1 MGVIATDNV
10 DGTIT
15 PSVTVSGSVNTA
27 TIGSYTLTYNVSD
40 SAGNMAIP
48 VSRIVNVIVAAP
60 IVTAPAVG
68 GGGGGGSA
76 STAVSP
82 LISSN
87 PNSQTALQNQNM
99 TLGITALERI
109 LREQKANREA
119 QSSETVEGI
128 SPVDSIS
135 IVVNDIE
142 NSDSQD
148 AIITLIEKGYVKNS
162 KKFDPKRAMT
172 RAEFVKVLSL
182 AYGFDEIGEFKT
194 EFEDMKNSEFG
205 KYVSFGVLMGWV
217 NPDMKKFRPNDAIT
231 LGEALKLLG
240 AAKGT

>member
-15 PSVTVSGSVNTA
+15 PSVTVSGSVTTA

-40 SAGNMAIP
+40 SVGNTATP

-68 GGGGGGSA
+68 AGGGGGGGSA

-82 LISSN
+82 LVSSN
-87 PNSQTALQNQNM
+87 PNGQTALQNQNM

-109 LREQKANREA
+109 LREQKANRETQA
-119 QSSETVEGI
+119 SETVEGI
-128 SPVDSIS
+128 SPVESIS
-135 IVVNDIE
+135 IVVNDIA
-142 NSDSQD
+142 NSESHD
-148 AIITLIEKGYVKNS
+148 AITTLIEKGYVKNT
-162 KKFDPKRAMT
+162 KKFDPKRPMT

-182 AYGFDEIGEFKT
+182 AYGF
-194 EFEDMKNSEFG
+194 EDM
-205 KYVSFGVLMGWV
+205 
-217 NPDMKKFRPNDAIT
+217 
-231 LGEALKLLG
+231 
-240 AAKGT
+240 